1 MRDSGNILEDRDSVA
16 EVFAGETQCTG
27 QSSVE
32 VDASEDGK
40 EGSFVIYQR
49 QRTRFWG
56 HQAML
61 SVL

>member
-1 MRDSGNILEDRDSVA
+1 MEDRDSVA